1 MFENSN
7 LIKKLSI
14 KKIKIVISSI
24 IILLNGFIWNSNVE
38 RCYAEISGQ
47 NFLLTKPSTIKCC
60 GFQILSL
67 NSWKKNSSFSWSALQ
82 TFFKHRGKKTFKET
96 TRKSRK
102 VIKSNRSLNQ
112 FSSLIEKIS
121 ELKETQKVYDLIEV
135 ASDGH
140 RYYTNNI
147 VSHNCDEM
155 AFIPNRVQNE
165 FMAGTAP
172 ALSATRG
179 KMIVTSTPNGSRDLF
194 AKLWFGAGMA
204 WDKKE
209 YTYLRDNSAVKNLF
223 TPLFIPYWIDPTKN
237 NDEWINREKK
247 TLDDPIKWRV
257 EFECLSEDTTVDVY
271 DQVEQVFKTI
281 RLDEMY
287 KILVRDEIDNKVII
301 TCDSEIVL
309 PESIAKYI

>member
-1 MFENSN
+1 MKEITEWQVLTPAGWKDFSGVAQFEKQVMTIKLSDNNELTASESHRVESESGMIEIQHLKVGD
-7 LIKKLSI
+7 LIKTD
-14 KKIKIVISSI
+14 
-24 IILLNGFIWNSNVE
+24 NGFV
-38 RCYAEISGQ
+38 C
-47 NFLLTKPSTIKCC
+47 
-60 GFQILSL
+60 
-67 NSWKKNSSFSWSALQ
+67 
-82 TFFKHRGKKTFKET
+82 
-96 TRKSRK
+96 
-102 VIKSNRSLNQ
+102 V
-112 FSSLIEKIS
+112 EKIS

-271 DQVEQVFKTI
+271 DEVEQVFKTI
-281 RLDEMY
+281 RLDDMY

-301 TCDSEIVL
+301 TSDSEIVL

>member
-121 ELKETQKVYDLIEV
+121 ELRKCRINPKIQLENVFLSGVKSFLLKNNFSKDFSLEDI
-135 ASDGH
+135 
-140 RYYTNNI
+140 TNNTFY
-147 VSHNCDEM
+147 VLKGNTFNKDS
-155 AFIPNRVQNE
+155 F
-165 FMAGTAP
+165 
-172 ALSATRG
+172 RG
-179 KMIVTSTPNGSRDLF
+179 EESSQSLVNYLPCLNSLTDNYMKITSDIGKGFTKIMLFSGKGSPFYEKILGIEYSGGYNVLINSLKASEILIKDIRRHLGKKKFSKKRNKKAKFCKVTNNKKG
-194 AKLWFGAGMA
+194 FGLKIFNFGQ
-204 WDKKE
+204 DIKK
-209 YTYLRDNSAVKNLF
+209 
-223 TPLFIPYWIDPTKN
+223 KN
-237 NDEWINREKK
+237 N
-247 TLDDPIKWRV
+247 
-257 EFECLSEDTTVDVY
+257 
-271 DQVEQVFKTI
+271 FKGQI
-281 RLDEMY
+281 
-287 KILVRDEIDNKVII
+287 
-301 TCDSEIVL
+301 
-309 PESIAKYI
+309 